1 MKESKIKRFSRAV
14 FGWFLVVLIAMIA
27 GYAFVTFFFQTV
39 NIVGPSMSPTL
50 KDGQVAVVNKIK
62 YKVKDIERYDIV
74 VYKKVESDSYY
85 DVKRIIALP
94 GETVKIENG
103 KVYINGSML
112 NDSPIETSIM
122 NAGIASKD
130 ILLDDNEYFVLGDN
144 VNNSEDSRYT
154 NIGII
159 SKSEIIGK
167 VTSIIRPKEEKGKV
181 E

>member
-1 MKESKIKRFSRAV
+1 MKENVIRRFSKAV
-14 FGWFLVVLIAMIA
+14 FGWFVVILVAVIA

-50 KDGQVAVVNKIK
+50 KDGQVVVVNKIK
-62 YKVKDIERYDIV
+62 YKIKDIERYDIV

-85 DVKRIIALP
+85 DVKRVVALP

-103 KVYINGSML
+103 KVYINGIILS
-112 NDSPIETSIM
+112 DCPIESSIM
-122 NAGIASKD
+122 NAGIAAND
-130 ILLDDNEYFVLGDN
+130 IKLGDNEYFLLGDN
-144 VNNSEDSRYT
+144 VNNSEDSRYN

-159 SKSEIIGK
+159 SKTEITGK

-181 E
+181 K

>member
-1 MKESKIKRFSRAV
+1 MIVGILA
-14 FGWFLVVLIAMIA
+14 VVLIAMIA

-39 NIVGPSMSPTL
+39 NVVGPSMRPTL
-50 KDGQVAVVNKIK
+50 SDGQVVVVNKLK
-62 YKVKDIERYDIV
+62 YKFHDIERYDVV

-85 DVKRIIALP
+85 DVKRVVALP
-94 GETVKIENG
+94 GETVQIENG
-103 KVYINGSML
+103 KIYINGNML
-112 NDSPIETSIM
+112 SDCPIEASIM
-122 NAGIASKD
+122 NAGIAAVG
-130 ILLDDNEYFVLGDN
+130 ITLGNNEYFLLGDN

-159 SKSEIIGK
+159 SKTEITGK